1 MYLLGPCGKPI
12 KRGWES
18 EGNAYTMR
26 IRISFSLRL
35 IFLMML
41 RRPILEGA
49 GGPGDEPRGKED
61 KSEAERVLNS
71 SAQWSQSLLVMAL
84 RSLSASLP

>member
-1 MYLLGPCGKPI
+1 
-12 KRGWES
+12 
-18 EGNAYTMR
+18 
-26 IRISFSLRL
+26 
-35 IFLMML
+35 MML

-71 SAQWSQSLLVMAL
+71 SMQWSQSLLVMAL